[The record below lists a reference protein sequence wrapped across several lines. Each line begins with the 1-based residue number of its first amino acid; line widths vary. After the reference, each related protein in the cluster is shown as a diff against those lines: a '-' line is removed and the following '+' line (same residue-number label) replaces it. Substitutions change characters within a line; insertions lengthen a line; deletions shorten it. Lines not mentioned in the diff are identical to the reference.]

1 MTRSSARTLA
11 LLTALLLTSDLAAAQ
26 VKTQSGPVDGTESQD
41 GRIRIFRGIPFAT
54 PPVGE
59 LRWQPPRP
67 VSPWEGIR
75 KATAFGNR
83 CMQAPLF
90 SDMIFRDEV
99 SEDCLYLNVWTPAR
113 PGTGTERLPV
123 MVWIYG
129 GGFQAGSASEP
140 RQDGEKLAGKGV
152 VVVSFNYRLG
162 VFGFLAHP
170 ELTKESGHNASG
182 NYGLLDQIAALQWV
196 KTNIGAFGG
205 DPGKVTIFGE
215 SAGSFAVSALM
226 ASPLAQGLF
235 HRAIG
240 ESGAFFNSGSG
251 ALAPVTLAASEAS
264 GVALAHSLGAP
275 SLAALRAKPASDVLQ
290 AAVKGPGR
298 WFAPMIDGYV
308 LPRDVYAIYAE
319 GKQSRVPL
327 LAGWN
332 ADEVRSGVVLAKE
345 RPTAASFIERT
356 RKQFGADADA
366 VLKAYPAGSDA
377 EALESAAS
385 LGSDLFIAYA
395 TWKWLEVHR
404 QTGGSPVYRYRFDR
418 AIPIAPDTKVN
429 GVIAT
434 AKDIGARH
442 AGEIE
447 YVFGAL
453 DSVPN
458 VTWDEADRKLSD
470 LMMSYWSNFARSADP
485 NGPGLPRWPGY
496 DKATGDQVMHL
507 DVQPAAKPASDRPRY
522 EALDVVAA
530 KTRTQ

>member
-1 MTRSSARTLA
+1 MRGCGST
-11 LLTALLLTSDLAAAQ
+11 
-26 VKTQSGPVDGTESQD
+26 
-41 GRIRIFRGIPFAT
+41 RGIPFAAA
-54 PPVGE
+54 PVGE
-59 LRWQPPRP
+59 LRWQAPRP
-67 VSPWEGIR
+67 VAPWQGVR

-83 CMQAPLF
+83 CMQAPIF

-99 SEDCLYLNVWTPAR
+99 SEDCLYLNVWTPAKA
-113 PGTGTERLPV
+113 GTERLPV

-162 VFGFLAHP
+162 VFGFFAHP
-170 ELTKESGHNASG
+170 ELTKESGHDASG
-182 NYGLLDQIAALQWV
+182 NYGLLDQVAALQWV
-196 KTNIGAFGG
+196 KKNIAAFGG

-226 ASPLAQGLF
+226 ASPLSQGLF

-251 ALAPVTLAASEAS
+251 ALAPKTLAASEAS
-264 GVALAHSLGAP
+264 GVTFAESLGAT
-275 SLAALRAKPASDVLQ
+275 SLAALREKPSADVLQ
-290 AAVKGPGR
+290 AANKGPGR
-298 WFAPMIDGYV
+298 WFSPMIDGYV
-308 LPRDVYAIYAE
+308 LPRDVLAIYAE
-319 GKQSRVPL
+319 GKQSHVPL

-345 RPTAASFIERT
+345 KPTAASFVERT
-356 RKQFGADADA
+356 RKQFGTDADA
-366 VLKAYPAGSDA
+366 ILTAYPAGSDE

-395 TWKWLEVHR
+395 TWKWIEMQR

-418 AIPIAPDTKVN
+418 KVPIAPDTKVN
-429 GVIAT
+429 GFAAT
-434 AKDIGARH
+434 AHDIGARH

-453 DSVPN
+453 DSVPH
-458 VTWDEADRKLSD
+458 VTWEEADRKLSD
-470 LMMSYWSNFARSADP
+470 LMMSYWSNFARSANP
-485 NGPGLPRWPGY
+485 NGAGLPKWPGY
-496 DKATGDQVMHL
+496 DEGTGDQVMHL
-507 DVQPAAKPASDRPRY
+507 DVQSQARPAADRARY
-522 EALDVVAA
+522 EALDAITA
-530 KTRTQ
+530 KSRKQ